1 MRPRLKGLNDN
12 PYLIFT
18 IHGVWFIFRTAEY
31 MFATAEYMFTT
42 AEYMFRSAEYK
53 TNACFV
59 EISAGNET
67 K

>member
-1 MRPRLKGLNDN
+1 MKQTFI
-12 PYLIFT
+12 YLHNTLFNFT
-18 IHGVWFIFRTAEY
+18 IYGVWFIFRTAEY

-42 AEYMFRSAEYK
+42 AEHK

>member
-1 MRPRLKGLNDN
+1 MKQTFI
-12 PYLIFT
+12 YLHNTLFNFT
-18 IHGVWFIFRTAEY
+18 IYGVWFIFRTAEY

-42 AEYMFRSAEYK
+42 AEYMFRSAEHK

>member
-1 MRPRLKGLNDN
+1 MHNTLYKS
-12 PYLIFT
+12 T

-67 K
+67 KYQQLS